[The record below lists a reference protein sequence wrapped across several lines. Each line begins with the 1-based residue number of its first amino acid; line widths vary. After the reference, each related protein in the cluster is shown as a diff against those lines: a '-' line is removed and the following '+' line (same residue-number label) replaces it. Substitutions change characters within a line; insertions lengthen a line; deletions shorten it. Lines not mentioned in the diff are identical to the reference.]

1 MFRIFLL
8 SLFHNR
14 CSLKALKECAD
25 EIDLGTQY
33 HMTRYAFLFE
43 SIVLSDGSTLVPP
56 PDEGSSIN
64 FLPLPASLIDFN
76 SFTGLGLKATIET
89 IDNRGDFK
97 TYMQNYAYARGN
109 APPRGPRREGPSD
122 EGFVRLNVIRSVGS
136 LTTLTVT
143 SIAFL

>member
-1 MFRIFLL
+1 VSFTHSSIHPR
-8 SLFHNR
+8 SFH
-14 CSLKALKECAD
+14 KALKECAD

-33 HMTRYAFLFE
+33 HLTRYAFLFE

-56 PDEGSSIN
+56 PDEGSFDAHF
-64 FLPLPASLIDFN
+64 FLWIVVDFRYV
-76 SFTGLGLKATIET
+76 TGLGLKGTIET

-122 EGFVRLNVIRSVGS
+122 EGFVCSYIIMWIVL
-136 LTTLTVT
+136 LTCLIVT
-143 SIAFL
+143 SITFLQ

>member
-1 MFRIFLL
+1 MHL
-8 SLFHNR
+8 S
-14 CSLKALKECAD
+14 
-25 EIDLGTQY
+25 
-33 HMTRYAFLFE
+33 
-43 SIVLSDGSTLVPP
+43 
-56 PDEGSSIN
+56 
-64 FLPLPASLIDFN
+64 PLPALLLIDFN

-122 EGFVRLNVIRSVGS
+122 EGFVCLNVIRWVGS

-143 SIAFL
+143 SIAFLQRQNAPSVPRSKWF